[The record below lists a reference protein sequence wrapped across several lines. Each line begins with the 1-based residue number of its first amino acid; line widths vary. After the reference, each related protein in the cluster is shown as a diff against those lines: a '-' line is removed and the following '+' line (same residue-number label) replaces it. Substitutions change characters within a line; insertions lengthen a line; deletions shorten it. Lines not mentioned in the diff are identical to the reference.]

1 LKDLLKIKLRRKN
14 FYFFLERN
22 LLPLGRNFF
31 EEPGTVRQIIDF
43 LKEVDRTVW
52 ISV

>member
-1 LKDLLKIKLRRKN
+1 LLKIKLRRKN
-14 FYFFLERN
+14 FYFFLRN

-31 EEPGTVRQIIDF
+31 EGPGTVRQIIDF